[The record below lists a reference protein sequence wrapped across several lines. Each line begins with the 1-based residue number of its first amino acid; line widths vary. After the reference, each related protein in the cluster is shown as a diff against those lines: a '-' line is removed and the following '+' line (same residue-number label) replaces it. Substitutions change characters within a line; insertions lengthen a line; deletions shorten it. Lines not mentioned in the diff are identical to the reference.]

1 MKSGFSSRINRH
13 PCNLANDRRHPHA
26 NGEGEESS
34 QPALAFILLIVAIPE
49 QAGVVSITYLRT
61 TNVFFAYQASAQECA
76 KSTMRTSWMRMKRKP
91 PTIPKY
97 IHTWTI
103 TEHLGNN

>member
-1 MKSGFSSRINRH
+1 MFARNNRH
-13 PCNLANDRRHPHA
+13 PCNLAKDQRHSHA

-61 TNVFFAYQASAQECA
+61 IHVPIC
-76 KSTMRTSWMRMKRKP
+76 
-91 PTIPKY
+91 IPSLRPGVCKVDNENQLDEDEEETPD
-97 IHTWTI
+97 HA
-103 TEHLGNN
+103 EVHPHLDNN